1 MTPMMSSPSTRLL
14 ITILLLPALHACGAK
29 QTDDT
34 VAPSGAEEPRLPNF
48 VIFYV
53 DDLGYADVGS
63 YGAVGVETPHI
74 DSLAAGGVRFTDA
87 HSSAATCTPSRYS
100 LLTGEHGFRSRAEI
114 LPGDA
119 PALIRPGKPTIASML
134 KRAGYATA
142 VVGKWH
148 LGLGDGSVDWNRE
161 VKPGPLEIGFDYS
174 FLLPATGDRVPTVF
188 LENHRVVDLDPTD
201 PIEVSY
207 RKKVGDRPTGY
218 ENPELLRVKADRQH
232 SDTIVNGVSRI
243 GHMGGGESA
252 LWVDEEFPDVFTE
265 KAVAFVRANKDRP
278 FFLFHSFHDIHVPR
292 LPNPRF
298 EGLSTMGPRGDAIA
312 QTDWIVG
319 ALVNELE
326 RLGIAENTLVIFTSD
341 NGPVLDD
348 GYADRSVEL
357 LGQHKPW
364 GPFRGGKYSAF
375 EAGTRVPTIAWWP
388 GTIEP
393 TSSDALVSQ
402 LDIYATVAALAGV
415 ELADGEAL
423 DSRDQLDTWLGRSPT
438 GRKYLLEESVGTLS
452 LRKDNWK
459 YIVPFSGKELPDWLG
474 PKGIE
479 GGFEPE
485 PQLYDLSLDIGE
497 QNNLAADNAGMVEE
511 LQRVVEQIVES
522 SYPESP

>member
-1 MTPMMSSPSTRLL
+1 MSRTPSARGLPA
-14 ITILLLPALHACGAK
+14 ILLLPLLYACGADHSEDAVVDSA
-29 QTDDT
+29 QET
-34 VAPSGAEEPRLPNF
+34 ARPPNL

-53 DDLGYADVGS
+53 DDLGYGDVGS
-63 YGAVGVETPHI
+63 YGAVGVGTPQI
-74 DSLAAGGVRFTDA
+74 DRLAAEGVRFTDA

-119 PALIRPGKPTIASML
+119 PAIIRPGKPTIASML
-134 KRAGYATA
+134 KRAGYATG

-148 LGLGDGSVDWNRE
+148 LGLGDGSVNWNQE

-188 LENHRVVDLDPTD
+188 LENHRVVNLDQDD

-207 RKKVGDRPTGY
+207 RGKVGDRPTGY

-252 LWVDEEFPDVFTE
+252 LWVDEEFPDIFTE
-265 KAVAFVRANKDRP
+265 KAVAFVRQNKDRP

-298 EGLSTMGPRGDAIA
+298 EGKSTMGPRGDAIV

-319 ALVNELE
+319 ALIEELE
-326 RLGIAENTLVIFTSD
+326 ALGIAGNTLVIFTSD

-348 GYADRSVEL
+348 GYADQSVEL
-357 LGQHKPW
+357 LGNHKPW
-364 GPFRGGKYSAF
+364 GPLRGGKYSAF

-388 GTIEP
+388 GTIEAVA
-393 TSSDALVSQ
+393 SDALVSQ
-402 LDIYATVAALAGV
+402 IDIYATMAELAGID
-415 ELADGEAL
+415 LADGEAL
-423 DSRDQLDTWLGRSPT
+423 DSRSQVDTWLGRSST
-438 GRKYLLEESVGTLS
+438 GREYLLEESVGTLS
-452 LRKDNWK
+452 LRKANWK

-479 GGFEPE
+479 GGFDPE
-485 PQLYDLSLDIGE
+485 PQLYDLSVDVGE
-497 QNNLAADNAGMVEE
+497 RHNLAADNPELVEE
-511 LQRVVEQIVES
+511 LQRAVEQIVES
-522 SYPESP
+522 SYAQ

>member
-1 MTPMMSSPSTRLL
+1 MSRTACARIVFS
-14 ITILLLPALHACGAK
+14 ILLLPALFACGAK
-29 QTDDT
+29 ETEQPAAQP
-34 VAPSGAEEPRLPNF
+34 VAETARPPNL

-53 DDLGYADVGS
+53 DDLGYGDVGS
-63 YGAVGVETPHI
+63 YGAVGVETPNI
-74 DSLAAGGVRFTDA
+74 DRLAAEGVRFTDA

-100 LLTGEHGFRSRAEI
+100 LLTGEHGFRSQAAI

-119 PALIRPGKPTIASML
+119 PAIIRPGKPTIASML

-148 LGLGDGSVDWNRE
+148 LGLGDGSVDWNQD

-188 LENHRVVDLDPTD
+188 LENHRVVNLDPAD

-207 RKKVGDRPTGY
+207 RGKVGDRPTGY

-252 LWVDEEFPDVFTE
+252 LWVDEEFPDIFTE
-265 KAVAFVRANKDRP
+265 KAVEFVRANKDRP

-298 EGLSTMGPRGDAIA
+298 EGKSTMGPRGDAIV

-319 ALVNELE
+319 ALIDELE
-326 RLGIAENTLVIFTSD
+326 ELGIAEHTLVIFTSD

-348 GYADRSVEL
+348 GYADQSVEL
-357 LGQHKPW
+357 LGEHKPW

-375 EAGTRVPTIAWWP
+375 EAGTRVPTILWWP
-388 GTIEP
+388 GTVASAE
-393 TSSDALVSQ
+393 SDALMSQ
-402 LDIYATVAALAGV
+402 IDIYASMAELVGV
-415 ELADGEAL
+415 ELEDGEAI
-423 DSRDQLDTWLGRSPT
+423 DSRRLADAWLGRSAE
-438 GRKYLLEESVGTLS
+438 GREWLLEESVGGLS
-452 LRKDNWK
+452 LRQGNWK
-459 YIVPFSGKELPDWLG
+459 YIVPFSGKELPDWL
-474 PKGIE
+474 PAKGIE
-479 GGFEPE
+479 GGISTE
-485 PQLYDLSLDIGE
+485 PQLYDLATDLGE
-497 QNNLAADNAGMVEE
+497 QTNLADEQPGRVRDMQGMADS
-511 LQRVVEQIVES
+511 IVETT
-522 SYPESP
+522 YPE